1 MTSRPS
7 VEHLCALAVVVGVG
21 CTSSGATSPELPIAH
36 NFERSV
42 SQVVTRSVPQ
52 RAQAPSGAW
61 VQIDKEGAPRGR
73 EDHTAVWTG
82 SEMIV
87 WGGEVRDEGI
97 EPVNSGARY
106 NPQKGRWK
114 AMTLR
119 GAPDRRDDH
128 VVVWTGS
135 EMIVWGGNQIDEDSE
150 LLASGGRYDPR
161 NDRWAPTANGPLS
174 PRDDPTAVWTGSEM
188 IVWGGRGLGSTHER
202 SGARYNPASDTWK
215 SVALLGAPGGRE
227 DHTAVWTGK
236 EMLVWGGWSG
246 RNKARDHH
254 RDGARY
260 DPSADAWK
268 SLASDGAPEPR
279 EDHTAVWTGTEM
291 IVWGGVVH
299 KYAARRAG
307 SRRKVLALAEV
318 AEAAEPDAPPK
329 GAPSKPRDTLV
340 QLATGGR
347 YDLATDSWK
356 PMSLVGAPA
365 PREDHIAVWL
375 GDELLVWGGR
385 NGKQQLAD
393 GAIYNP
399 STDTWRPAST
409 ASMQPTPRW
418 NHTAVVAGDQVLVW
432 GGFGNGYETA
442 VSRYQLASA
451 ASGTP
456 EIATR

>member
-1 MTSRPS
+1 MTSRPC
-7 VEHLCALAVVVGVG
+7 VERLCALGVVVGVG
-21 CTSSGATSPELPIAH
+21 CTSSGATTPEHPTAKS
-36 NFERSV
+36 FEQPV
-42 SQVVTRSVPQ
+42 SQVVTPSVPH
-52 RAQAPSGAW
+52 AVHTLSGAW
-61 VQIDKEGAPRGR
+61 VQFDKQGAPRGR

-97 EPVNSGARY
+97 EPLNSGARY
-106 NPQKGRWK
+106 SPRKGRWK
-114 AMTLR
+114 AMTQR

-161 NDRWAPTANGPLS
+161 KDRWVPTANGPLS

-188 IVWGGRGLGSTHER
+188 IVWGGRGLGASHER
-202 SGARYNPASDTWK
+202 SGARYNPASDTWT
-215 SVALLGAPGGRE
+215 SVALLGAPGSRE

-260 DPSADAWK
+260 DPSTDAWQ
-268 SLASDGAPEPR
+268 SIASDGAPEPR

-291 IVWGGVVH
+291 LVWGGVVH
-299 KYAARRAG
+299 NYGARRAG
-307 SRRKVLALAEV
+307 SRRKVLALSEV
-318 AEAAEPDAPPK
+318 GEATESDVLPQGEPPQS
-329 GAPSKPRDTLV
+329 GDTLV

-347 YDLATDSWK
+347 YNPATDSWQ
-356 PMSLVGAPA
+356 PMSLVGAPG

-399 STDTWRPAST
+399 STDTWRPASARST
-409 ASMQPTPRW
+409 QPTARW

-432 GGFGNGYETA
+432 GGFGDGYNTA

-451 ASGTP
+451 AGGKRGV
-456 EIATR
+456 ATR